1 MRSGGD
7 GELWRGG
14 VRFLERLR
22 SNLQPTPACG
32 SPAPRGWGSLAAEG
46 LALPRTRGG
55 RPPPACP
62 RSPLRGRVPLIFCL
76 PGPVRPGHSP
86 VHACELI
93 ALAPFSSGS
102 IPLGL
107 SDPPLPG
114 ASLPD
119 SATRRGGTEE
129 FGRAAESGG
138 GGRDSSLLPAQ
149 AGSPGRVG
157 PRESF
162 SLTKGGNF
170 RGLGEAGTA
179 KCAECT
185 FHGTVG
191 SCPAAGDASR
201 VGVPSD
207 RVACWVTPG
216 VTRPSRARARGSGPT
231 CLEPLPLSGGGG
243 RPGTPPQGA
252 AGQRVSSHCLP
263 CALWPPFSC
272 RSLLPS
278 RLGR

>member
-129 FGRAAESGG
+129 FGRAAEGG
-138 GGRDSSLLPAQ
+138 GGAGQQPFASAGRLPREGGTSREFLSDQRGKFPRSGRGRDCEVRRVHLSQDGWVLPGSWRRQPSGGALRPCSVLGYPRSDQTLPGQGPWEWAHLPGATSSFRGRGEARDPS
-149 AGSPGRVG
+149 AGSCR
-157 PRESF
+157 
-162 SLTKGGNF
+162 TA
-170 RGLGEAGTA
+170 GE
-179 KCAECT
+179 
-185 FHGTVG
+185 
-191 SCPAAGDASR
+191 
-201 VGVPSD
+201 
-207 RVACWVTPG
+207 
-216 VTRPSRARARGSGPT
+216 
-231 CLEPLPLSGGGG
+231 
-243 RPGTPPQGA
+243 
-252 AGQRVSSHCLP
+252 
-263 CALWPPFSC
+263 
-272 RSLLPS
+272 
-278 RLGR
+278 

>member
-1 MRSGGD
+1 MVETGSSGAEESGSWSAFAPTSNPLLPVVPRRP
-7 GELWRGG
+7 GAGGALQRRVWRCLGPG
-14 VRFLERLR
+14 VAVRR
-22 SNLQPTPACG
+22 P
-32 SPAPRGWGSLAAEG
+32 PAPAAPSG
-46 LALPRTRGG
+46 AVFPS
-55 RPPPACP
+55 
-62 RSPLRGRVPLIFCL
+62 SPCL

-86 VHACELI
+86 VHACKLI

-138 GGRDSSLLPAQ
+138 GG
-149 AGSPGRVG
+149 AGQQPFASAGRL
-157 PRESF
+157 PRE
-162 SLTKGGNF
+162 GGTSREF
-170 RGLGEAGTA
+170 LSDQRGKFPRSGRGRDCEVRRVHLSRD
-179 KCAECT
+179 
-185 FHGTVG
+185 G

-272 RSLLPS
+272 RSLLAS